1 MIFSSLVDM
10 VGDGGAAVVAG
21 ALVGFL
27 FGAAAQQ
34 SRFCLRAATIEVGR
48 RIYGE
53 RLAVWLVAF
62 ATALTG
68 VQMVILSG
76 AFDPAGVRVLNMRG
90 SLSGAAIG
98 GALFGVGMV
107 LARGCPSRLLVLS
120 GQGNL
125 RAVLSG
131 LVFAVA
137 AQASIA
143 GVLSPLR
150 NALAGL
156 WTVEGPALD
165 LAALGGAG
173 RVTGFLVA
181 LLWIVPAVHLVRQ
194 SRIDP
199 VRLAGAFAA
208 GLAIILGWVV
218 TFQLARAS
226 FDPLPLKSITFSG
239 PSAHTLMLLLS
250 PPERLFDFDIG
261 MVFGVFGGAFAAA
274 FLAGELKLEG
284 FEGGASMR
292 RYLLG
297 AVLMG
302 FGAMLAG
309 GCAVGSVSNAVL
321 LATIGWVALVAMW
334 GSSMLADLLLDRGSA
349 VPGPA
354 PVTPAAVR

>member
-1 MIFSSLVDM
+1 VDLSSLVD
-10 VGDGGAAVVAG
+10 VFGDGGAALLAG

-68 VQMVILSG
+68 VQLAVLSG

-150 NALAGL
+150 NMLAAL
-156 WTVEGPALD
+156 WTVDGPMLD
-165 LAALGGAG
+165 LAALGGLG
-173 RVTGFLVA
+173 RVTGLLVA

-194 SRIDP
+194 SRIAP
-199 VRLAGAFAA
+199 VRLAGAFVA
-208 GLAIILGWVV
+208 GVAIVAGWLV
-218 TFQLARAS
+218 TYQLSRAS

-261 MVFGVFGGAFAAA
+261 MVTGVFAGAFVAAA
-274 FLAGELKLEG
+274 LAGELKLEG

-321 LATIGWVALVAMW
+321 LATIGWVALISMW
-334 GSSMLADLLLDRGSA
+334 GSSMLADLLLDRG
-349 VPGPA
+349 
-354 PVTPAAVR
+354 PAAGAAAVAPPPVR